1 MAALAVGRDGTPAVA
16 ELAVPPRRG
25 RRMALAAASGLALSA
40 SFPALDLE
48 PLAFV
53 ALVPL
58 FVAVRGL
65 PPRRAFFLGW
75 LAGLCFFL
83 ATCYWVVY
91 TIGSYTAVPMPVAV
105 GILLLMCAVLGCYL
119 GAFAA
124 GVRWLAGRRLP
135 WPWLAPALWVAL
147 EWARGWFFIGFP
159 WAILGTSQYRYLD
172 LVQVAEVTGVYG
184 ISALIV
190 FFNAVVAAVLQARG
204 PGVRRLVLPL
214 LVLTVLVAG
223 LPAAGRWRRS
233 VLAATRP
240 AGTLKV
246 AVAQGNVDQAHKWDP
261 AYQGETLRRY
271 RELTDA
277 AAAADADLV
286 VWPETAT
293 PFFFQE
299 PSALRGQV
307 IDAAREN
314 GVYLLFGAPAFRQ
327 DARGTL
333 RERNRAYLLAP
344 DGRVLGRYDK
354 MKLVPFG
361 EYVPY
366 QSVLFFVSQVVEA
379 VGAMEAGSD
388 ATVFALPQARFG
400 TLVCY
405 EGIFPPVARTMVA
418 RGADFLV
425 NVTNDAWYGPTSAPA
440 QHLAQGVFRAVE
452 NRAPIVRAANT
463 GISALIDAEGRIV
476 WQGPLD
482 EMLWHAA
489 EISWPGVR
497 TVYTRIGDAFVWGC
511 VAAVVGAFAW
521 GLGRRPE

>member
-1 MAALAVGRDGTPAVA
+1 
-16 ELAVPPRRG
+16 
-25 RRMALAAASGLALSA
+25 MALAAASGLALSA
-40 SFPALDLE
+40 SFPSLDLE

-65 PPRRAFFLGW
+65 PPRPAFFLGW
-75 LAGLCFFL
+75 LTGLGFFL

-91 TIGSYTAVPMPVAV
+91 TIGNYTALPMPVAAGV
-105 GILLLMCAVLGCYL
+105 LVLMCAVLACYL

-124 GVRWLAGRRLP
+124 GVSWMAARRLA
-135 WPWLAPALWVAL
+135 WVWLAPALWVVL

-204 PGVRRLVLPL
+204 PAVRRLVLPL
-214 LVLTVLVAG
+214 LVLTALIAG
-223 LPAAGRWRRS
+223 LPAAGRWRRAF
-233 VLAATRP
+233 LADTPP

-246 AVAQGNVDQAHKWDP
+246 AVAQGNVDQARKWDP
-261 AYQGETLRRY
+261 AFQGETLRRY

-277 AAAADADLV
+277 AAATRPDLV

-299 PSALRGQV
+299 PSELREQV

-314 GVYLLFGAPAFRQ
+314 GVHLLFGTPGFQQ

-333 RERNRAYLLAP
+333 RERNRAYLLSP
-344 DGRVLGRYDK
+344 SGRELGRYDK
-354 MKLVPFG
+354 MELVPFG

-366 QSVLFFVSQVVEA
+366 QKVLFFVSQVVEA
-379 VGAMEAGSD
+379 VGAMEAGTE
-388 ATVFALPQARFG
+388 ATVFALPRGRFG
-400 TLVCY
+400 VLVCY
-405 EGIFPPVARTMVA
+405 EGIFPPVGRTMVES
-418 RGADFLV
+418 GADFLV

-440 QHLAQGVFRAVE
+440 QHLAQGVFRAIE
-452 NRAPIVRAANT
+452 NRVPIVRAANT
-463 GISALIDAEGRIV
+463 GISALIAADGRIA

-482 EMLWHAA
+482 EMLWHVG
-489 EISWPGVR
+489 EIAWPGVR
-497 TVYTRIGDAFVWGC
+497 TVYTRVGDAFVWAC
-511 VAAVVGAFAW
+511 VLLVVGATVW
-521 GLGRRPE
+521 GLARRPDEG